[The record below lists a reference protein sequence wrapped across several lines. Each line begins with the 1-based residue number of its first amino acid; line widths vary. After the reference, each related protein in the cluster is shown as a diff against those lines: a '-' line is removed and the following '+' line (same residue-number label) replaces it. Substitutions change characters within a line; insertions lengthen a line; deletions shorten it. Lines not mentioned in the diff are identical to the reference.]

1 MKSIALYCQDVNMI
15 YCLYEKE
22 TNNSTSQSTR
32 LGCNCED
39 QGIVRLRIGYRG
51 YSSCLASG
59 IQTGAAPTI
68 DTTVAISAGGGA
80 MRDEQLYTSTE
91 VMRFLHI
98 KRTTFNR
105 YLSLGQLRGRK
116 VGQQWRFFARE
127 VRAVVRRVTP

>member
-1 MKSIALYCQDVNMI
+1 
-15 YCLYEKE
+15 
-22 TNNSTSQSTR
+22 
-32 LGCNCED
+32 
-39 QGIVRLRIGYRG
+39 
-51 YSSCLASG
+51 
-59 IQTGAAPTI
+59 
-68 DTTVAISAGGGA
+68 